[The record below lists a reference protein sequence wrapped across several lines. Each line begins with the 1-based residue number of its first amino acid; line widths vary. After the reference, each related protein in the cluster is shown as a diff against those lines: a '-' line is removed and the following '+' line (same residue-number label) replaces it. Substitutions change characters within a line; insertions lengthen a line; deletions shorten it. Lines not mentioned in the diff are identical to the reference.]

1 MIKQFFSLM
10 RRYIAPYRKYLTWAL
25 ILNFVSQWLNVF
37 SFAAII
43 PILNILFKI
52 DTKTYEYIPMEWNH
66 LDKDV
71 LINNAYYYISQI
83 IYTHGAFITLIIM
96 GCILI
101 VMTLLKTA
109 GYFASSAVMVPL
121 RTGIVRDIRIQV
133 YNKVLRLPLSFFS
146 EERKG
151 EVADQLHRH
160 ADPQPDSLARVLHH
174 PVHHQLED
182 DPVRARGTASGRMD
196 HGYGEPQ
203 AETSVHGGT
212 VTVGRHHVPARR
224 DVGRT
229 AHHQGFHCRT
239 ENGRPF

>member
-1 MIKQFFSLM
+1 M
-10 RRYIAPYRKYLTWAL
+10 RRYIAPYRKYLTWAV

-43 PILNILFKI
+43 PILNILFKV
-52 DTKTYEYIPMEWNH
+52 DSTHYEYMPMDWSH

-71 LINNAYYYISQI
+71 LVNNAYYYVSQVI
-83 IYTHGAFITLIIM
+83 ATHGAFVTLIIM

-101 VMTLLKTA
+101 FMTLLKTA

-151 EVADQLHRH
+151 RHHRPHERRRHRGRKLAHQLHRH
-160 ADPQPDSLARVLHH
+160 AHPKPHSPRRLLHH
-174 PVHHQLED
+174 AVYHQLEN
-182 DPVRARGTASGRMD
+182 DPLRFSSYC
-196 HGYGEPQ
+196 HW
-203 AETSVHGGT
+203 
-212 VTVGRHHVPARR
+212 PA
-224 DVGRT
+224 GSW
-229 AHHQGFHCRT
+229 AWSAA
-239 ENGRPF
+239 N